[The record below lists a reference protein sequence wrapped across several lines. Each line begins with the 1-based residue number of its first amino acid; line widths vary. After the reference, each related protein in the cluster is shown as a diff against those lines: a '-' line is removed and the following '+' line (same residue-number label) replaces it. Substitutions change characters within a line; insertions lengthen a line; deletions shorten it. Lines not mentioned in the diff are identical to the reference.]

1 MITLLCMTNPL
12 SGNKSHD
19 IIADHMIHLPHITS
33 SAATTAVDDLKPS
46 SIIIYTIDIINNIIN
61 NIIDNDIIYNDINNN
76 EIINNDIT
84 AYLVNTRY

>member
-1 MITLLCMTNPL
+1 MTNPL

-46 SIIIYTIDIINNIIN
+46 SIII
-61 NIIDNDIIYNDINNN
+61 
-76 EIINNDIT
+76 
-84 AYLVNTRY
+84 